1 MALENTD
8 IQDKLTETFGE
19 NVFHFNQEKD
29 IFQVAADKITAI
41 ILFEK

>member
-19 NVFHFNQEKD
+19 NVFTLIKR
-29 IFQVAADKITAI
+29 KISFH
-41 ILFEK
+41 LK